1 MACIKIALNNK
12 SATCSCV
19 PNCFYFGLW
28 AELAEMNSQSYKKW
42 SFFSV
47 FMGLSTFPQVFGQVK
62 EWLFLE
68 LHKIIRVSHVGT
80 CPIAF
85 LFYELSWQ
93 GGVLIVMKNDHF

>member
-1 MACIKIALNNK
+1 
-12 SATCSCV
+12 
-19 PNCFYFGLW
+19 
-28 AELAEMNSQSYKKW
+28 
-42 SFFSV
+42 
-47 FMGLSTFPQVFGQVK
+47 MGLSTFPQVFGQVK